1 MLKQKIKA
9 LIATC
14 IFAIAPFSHSAEP
27 KVVVG
32 GKNFTEQRLLAEM
45 TSQYLKASGFQVD
58 LRTDMGSALVRAAQE
73 HGQIDLYWEY
83 TGTALI
89 SYNKILEPLNAEE
102 TYRRVKELDA
112 KKGIVWL
119 NPSSANNT
127 WALAI
132 RESDKD
138 RLPFRT
144 VSELKA
150 ALAAG
155 KAPTLAAGVQFVSR
169 TDGLVGLEKSYD
181 FKYPKSLIKQMDPG
195 LTYQAIRDAQVDIA
209 AVYTTDGRVEAFK
222 LLVLKDD
229 KNFFPSYALVPVVRE
244 DTLKKYPQL
253 ERLMNAVSARLDD
266 TTMRRLNAAVD
277 VEKKSFEE
285 VARNFLVQQKLV
297 KDGK

>member
-266 TTMRRLNAAVD
+266 MTMRRLNAAVD